1 MTLLPRM
8 ERIVALHR
16 DRAIALGAAIS
27 AAVLLLVMTDVAGS
41 MTWIG
46 LVLTLAAGSVVLG
59 NSDSLA
65 GLILLGAM
73 VVQWLLSGMSAGSW
87 WVLPAAWLLLVA
99 HVAIA
104 LVASGPD
111 QAPIPRPVLAVWV
124 PRTVLV
130 GLVTTAV
137 GVLALL
143 IEPTNEQLL
152 PYGVPAALLAL
163 SAAVLVLIRLTG
175 EPARERASAA
185 YTSMYDRTRPTEEP
199 PEEG

>member
-16 DRAIALGAAIS
+16 DRAIALGAANS